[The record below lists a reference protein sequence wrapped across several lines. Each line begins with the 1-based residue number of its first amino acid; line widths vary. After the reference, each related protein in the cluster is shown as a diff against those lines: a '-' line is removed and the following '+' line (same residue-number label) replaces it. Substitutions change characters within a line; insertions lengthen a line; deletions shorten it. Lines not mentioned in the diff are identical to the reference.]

1 MDDVSSEGSAQ
12 LGIRRAGDACFHPVE
27 EEVPEGYIVDGILI
41 RREDVVE
48 TTTDAGACA
57 RRVLAMKLPEQ
68 KVSADEATA
77 QSVEELS
84 LSPAGGGQ
92 GRGDVSSRESLD
104 NRKPPLPNPPP
115 EGEGT
120 EEALSE
126 PSGKTFSL
134 ISALRDV
141 PILFFDVE
149 TTGASTEFGD
159 RVIEVGMVRVESGQ
173 VVAEY
178 QQLLDPRRRIGRG
191 ITALTGIT
199 PEMCAG
205 QPTFADA
212 LPRML
217 ELMQGAA
224 LAGHNVRFDLSFFI
238 GEFRKCGRDLGAMFG
253 HVPVFDTVRI
263 ARRRFGRG
271 GNGLQALAPRL
282 GIQPTAAHRAL
293 ADAQT
298 TAGVFDRLMHPVG
311 GWSMMLCDAM
321 KHQGGPMNVLPTNPR
336 ERILPLE
343 LEEALDRRGP
353 VMMEYLDA
361 NDSRTQRV
369 IEPLEV
375 RRFKG
380 ELMLIAHCQLRNDR
394 RTFKLERIVQLTRI
408 EPAGT
413 PDVV

>member
-1 MDDVSSEGSAQ
+1 MDDEPTEGPVH
-12 LGIRRAGDACFHPVE
+12 LGIRREGDACFHPVE

-48 TTTDAGACA
+48 TTSALSCK
-57 RRVLAMKLPEQ
+57 RSVLELKLPEAP
-68 KVSADEATA
+68 VAAPSP
-77 QSVEELS
+77 S
-84 LSPAGGGQ
+84 LAASLAGAFSGPT
-92 GRGDVSSRESLD
+92 
-104 NRKPPLPNPPP
+104 RKN
-115 EGEGT
+115 
-120 EEALSE
+120 
-126 PSGKTFSL
+126 FSL
-134 ISALRDV
+134 ITPLREI

-159 RVIEVGMVRVESGQ
+159 RVIEVGMVRVEAGK
-173 VVAEY
+173 VVAEH
-178 QQLLDPRRRIGRG
+178 QQLLDPRRSISRG

-199 PEMCAG
+199 PEMCTG

-217 ELMQGAA
+217 ELMHGAA

-238 GEFRKCGRDLGAMFG
+238 GEFRRAGHDLGALFG

-271 GNGLQALAPRL
+271 GNGLQSLAPRL

-298 TAGVFDRLMHPVG
+298 TAGVFDRLLEPVG
-311 GWSMMLCDAM
+311 GWSLMLCDAM
-321 KHQGGPMNVLPTNPR
+321 KHQGGPMSVLPANPR

-361 NDSRTQRV
+361 NERRTQRV

-380 ELMLIAHCQLRNDR
+380 ELILIAHCQLRNDR
-394 RTFKLERIVQLTRI
+394 RNFKLERIVQLTRI
-408 EPAGT
+408 GE
-413 PDVV
+413 